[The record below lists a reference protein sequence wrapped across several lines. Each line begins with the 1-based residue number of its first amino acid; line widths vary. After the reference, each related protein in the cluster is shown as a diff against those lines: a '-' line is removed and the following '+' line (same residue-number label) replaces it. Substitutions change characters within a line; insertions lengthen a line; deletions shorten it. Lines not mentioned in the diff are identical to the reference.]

1 MVEISDSANT
11 SNHSVDTKQLK
22 NFTRYNEKE
31 ETLLLVDFTL
41 DQALDPS
48 RWDEVQI
55 TKLFV
60 TKKKRA

>member
-11 SNHSVDTKQLK
+11 SNNSVDTHQLK

-31 ETLLLVDFTL
+31 EMLLSVDFTL
-41 DQALDPS
+41 DQALDPR

-55 TKLFV
+55 AKLFV
-60 TKKKRA
+60 STKKRA

>member
-1 MVEISDSANT
+1 MVGISDSAKTTND
-11 SNHSVDTKQLK
+11 SVETKQLK

-31 ETLLLVDFTL
+31 ETLLSVDFTL

-60 TKKKRA
+60 TTKKRA

>member
-11 SNHSVDTKQLK
+11 SNYSVDTHQLK

-31 ETLLLVDFTL
+31 EMLLSVDFTL

-48 RWDEVQI
+48 RWDEVKI
-55 TKLFV
+55 SKLFV
-60 TKKKRA
+60 TTKKRA